1 MSKNFHGKQLGMS
14 NCNEQIS
21 RESMSTNLRVK
32 PPRSPS
38 HREVPHFLKFLPLG
52 ALLGSHNEYEKK
64 KVMFSTGKKE
74 INHVKIFLSIL
85 LFLTSSGLRRNYFPV
100 SNLLGFY

>member
-64 KVMFSTGKKE
+64 KSCFQQEKKKL
-74 INHVKIFLSIL
+74 IMLK
-85 LFLTSSGLRRNYFPV
+85 YF
-100 SNLLGFY
+100 